1 MILALTPVSLSFN
14 INGSR
19 GIKTH
24 DGGNAFTWTRN
35 VFGAKEVVMDV
46 TLLSAVFFCN
56 VTAVVFSVNCC
67 CCCVVGL
74 TSLDLIRRRVI
85 FASGISFLRVLLCQV
100 GGWC

>member
-1 MILALTPVSLSFN
+1 
-14 INGSR
+14 
-19 GIKTH
+19 
-24 DGGNAFTWTRN
+24 
-35 VFGAKEVVMDV
+35 MDV

-85 FASGISFLRVLLCQV
+85 FTSGISFFTCAVVSSGWLVLGLLTAGRYIPLKLVTSLDTFVASELRCPMHSTCRAFLA
-100 GGWC
+100 